1 MKKQPLEAFYKKP
14 AQKIFCN
21 IHGKTPEF
29 ESLVNKLQLLNIFLK
44 KLYFFLKRESLTHIC
59 HDMKT

>member
-1 MKKQPLEAFYKKP
+1 MKKQPLEVFYKKA

-29 ESLVNKLQLLNIFLK
+29 ESLVNKLQLLDIFLK
-44 KLYFFLKRESLTHIC
+44 KLYFFLKEGL
-59 HDMKT
+59 